1 MTAFAFF
8 FGFVACGTLFALTGL
23 VSEGTTRKV
32 VGWCIVAILISGFL
46 ATYCAATAMGWE

>member
-1 MTAFAFF
+1 VTAFAFF